1 MVQSSLQSSVQ
12 SSDTLTQSQAQL
24 QSLWDREAIREV
36 LMRYCRG
43 IDRADEDSLRSAYW
57 PDASDCHG
65 AYKGSAQGFIDYA
78 LPVLRRGG
86 LRSHI
91 IGNILIEIHGQ
102 QAAVESSFIALQAPM
117 TSTGIHTETF
127 LCGRY
132 ADRFEQR
139 EGQWRIAERTV
150 IYDWIEERARPELND
165 AAALFGPRQPIGSN
179 LPHDAVYAL
188 LARVRAWP
196 QA

>member
-1 MVQSSLQSSVQ
+1 M
-12 SSDTLTQSQAQL
+12 QAQL
-24 QSLWDREAIREV
+24 QAQLQTLLDREAIRDA

-65 AYKGSAQGFIDYA
+65 AYRGGAQGFIDQA
-78 LPVLRRGG
+78 LPRLRRGG

-91 IGNILIEIHGQ
+91 IGNILIEIHGR
-102 QAAVESSFIALQAPM
+102 QAAVESSFVALQAPM
-117 TSTGIHTETF
+117 TAAGVHTETF

-139 EGQWRIAERTV
+139 AGEWRIAERTV
-150 IYDWIEERARPELND
+150 IYDWIEERSRPELND
-165 AAALFGPRQPIGSN
+165 AAALFGARQPVGAN
-179 LPHDAVYAL
+179 WPQDPVYAL
-188 LARVRAWP
+188 LARVRAWT
-196 QA
+196 Q